1 MPDTWDHPRSRGEHV
16 HSRRENALL
25 SGSSPLTRGARPIE
39 PECVNRPGIIPAHAG
54 STNDDS
60 LEVERNPDH
69 PRSRGEHPCPT
80 VNVPAPPG
88 SSPLTRGA
96 PSRAADHRV
105 FPGIIPAH
113 AGSTCWR
120 SPVRWSSA
128 DHPRSRG
135 EHLAQGVSQKAN
147 LGSSPLTRGAPWL
160 RGCLTPGRGII
171 PAHAGSTW
179 IVPGTPVLTEDHP
192 RSRGEHLGWW
202 SSSGSGLGSS
212 PLTRGARP
220 RRRPRSGC

>member
-1 MPDTWDHPRSRGEHV
+1 MPSRWRVAALRGSSPLTRGAPGERLRGCLIRGIIPAHAGSTSTADAKTPCLADHPRSRGEHGLNR
-16 HSRRENALL
+16 SRSAMQG
-25 SGSSPLTRGARPIE
+25 GSSPLTRGARSGLISK
-39 PECVNRPGIIPAHAG
+39 RQLA
-54 STNDDS
+54 
-60 LEVERNPDH
+60 R
-69 PRSRGEHPCPT
+69 
-80 VNVPAPPG
+80 
-88 SSPLTRGA
+88 
-96 PSRAADHRV
+96 
-105 FPGIIPAH
+105 IIPAH